1 MVQFSEQKANIT
13 SFGEMMKN
21 RTGDNFDSESY
32 LKVNTIKNEPEE
44 DEKTEEDLEDEP
56 TPVANN
62 IRDFIKDNIDR
73 VCKDIKSKNPKMP
86 QAKIHGAAMVELQK
100 LWHAKNMK

>member
-1 MVQFSEQKANIT
+1 MIVVRELENPEDDGMRYSNTGFLYVTKTKAGPNGSIMVQFSEQKANIT

-44 DEKTEEDLEDEP
+44 DEK
-56 TPVANN
+56 
-62 IRDFIKDNIDR
+62 
-73 VCKDIKSKNPKMP
+73 
-86 QAKIHGAAMVELQK
+86 
-100 LWHAKNMK
+100 W